1 MMFRKIKVYL
11 KLKIYIT
18 HFNFFFKLFT
28 MLEKMG
34 IDSLI
39 KKYIKKSIKFLD
51 EYYFHPFKNN
61 LKYILP

>member
-1 MMFRKIKVYL
+1 
-11 KLKIYIT
+11 
-18 HFNFFFKLFT
+18 